1 MDSCA
6 SGVEFPGFVAYPI
19 ETGKGF
25 GLLVEQSMSSKKL
38 LRMGRLLLL
47 PIALTLVFLLVTGCD
62 NLQHPP
68 EGTELFWGVA
78 ISMG

>member
-1 MDSCA
+1 
-6 SGVEFPGFVAYPI
+6 
-19 ETGKGF
+19 
-25 GLLVEQSMSSKKL
+25 MSSKKL